1 MTKQITT
8 LLLVLMCSFSSM
20 LAQKVA
26 SQATA
31 VDAITDGY
39 YMIVVHSKKS
49 NTNGNLVYCDGKNVR
64 VEHKSKNIDSKIG
77 KVILDNESDKYIWKV
92 TKSGSSMSIM
102 SYSNNK
108 YWNRYENW
116 GFVWDNESIVD
127 RDNLSVGNSQNTY
140 TIEKNRDYIH
150 LSIDNRYSTAASRKK
165 TVYIIDCRDE
175 NSSDDANLGYRRTP
189 GDEIAEFSFYAV
201 EMPKDITITY
211 NLFENGEYTTSKQ
224 VDAKTY
230 RAFPVLSTS
239 DFATLST
246 PLPIYVSPTDNTI
259 DLNYNVALPFE
270 TGKLYYLQG
279 NASTDSRQTI
289 NGSLSVHATSEQPA
303 LNDISADLWR
313 VEGNVFDGFRFLNV
327 STDKYLTYNEG
338 GLFSRASVS
347 MSDNGTLWIIRDNQ
361 SKRDESAITDEFGKA
376 HGFALT
382 AVSGASLDSKN
393 FVTVNSTIE
402 IGAANNMGTL
412 YLADPTLA
420 IKLNYSAADE
430 ATFATSCLPY
440 NVVVAEGDA
449 KAYYGT
455 YNADNTRLEMNEVQ
469 TVAANQGFILRSES
483 AQNNVVLRIVDTAD
497 TQANDLKGT
506 TEGLTDMTNVLS
518 FGRLNGNG
526 KVGFFR
532 STNDHL
538 SANRAYVVS
547 NSAANAVAMI
557 FGGTTTGI
565 DAINSNATNSAT
577 PIYDLSGRRVKA
589 MVKGGV
595 YIQNGKKYI
604 AK

>member
-39 YMIVVHSKKS
+39 YVIVAHSTKT
-49 NTNGNLVYCDGKNVR
+49 NANGNLIYTNGSEVCIEN
-64 VEHKSKNIDSKIG
+64 KSKGTDEKIG
-77 KVILDNESDKYIWKV
+77 KVFLDDNNKKYIWYV
-92 TKSGSSMSIM
+92 TKSGNKMTVK
-102 SYSNNK
+102 SYYDDK
-108 YWNRYENW
+108 YWVNYASW
-116 GFVWDNESIVD
+116 SSKESTVD
-127 RDNLSVGNSQNTY
+127 RDKLSTSTIGTHTYSIDQNKEYARLTIENTY
-140 TIEKNRDYIH
+140 FNFK
-150 LSIDNRYSTAASRKK
+150 LGAVKK
-165 TVYIIDCRDE
+165 TVYVTDCSAD
-175 NSSDDANLGYRRTP
+175 NSNEDGKLGYRRTP
-189 GDEIAEFSFYAV
+189 SNDVADLSFYAV

-246 PLPIYVSPTDNTI
+246 PLATYVSPTDNTI

-279 NASTDSRQTI
+279 NASTDSRETVT
-289 NGSLSVHATSEQPA
+289 GSLSVHAASEQPA
-303 LNDISADLWR
+303 LNDIAADLWR

-327 STDKYLTYNEG
+327 STDKYLTYKEG

-347 MSDNGTLWIIRDNQ
+347 MSDNGTLWTIRDNQ
-361 SKRDESAITDEFGKA
+361 SKRDESTITDAFGKA

-469 TVAANQGFILRSES
+469 SVAANQGFILRSES

-565 DAINSNATNSAT
+565 DAINGNATNSAT

-589 MVKGGV
+589 IVKGGV
-595 YIQNGKKYI
+595 YILNGKKYI